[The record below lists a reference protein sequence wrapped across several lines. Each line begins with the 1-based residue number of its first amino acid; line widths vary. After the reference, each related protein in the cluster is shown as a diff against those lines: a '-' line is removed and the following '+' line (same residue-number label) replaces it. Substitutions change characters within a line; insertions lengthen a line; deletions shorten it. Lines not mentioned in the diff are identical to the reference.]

1 MNYLPF
7 ITFHM
12 AEVQRGVNPPS
23 QITKDGKC
31 INSSWIS
38 DLLLLYPEVILGQ
51 YESFGL
57 GLRYHA
63 NQLLAG
69 AGIAEAT
76 AEAMVDT
83 LAAFSDTVPSKAAI
97 TEFKND
103 IYPTLWIQ
111 VFISAFPQGSLWRE
125 RPPARRGQRVSEPLS
140 PFALLRAAPAVKKGG
155 VAPSTFSPS
164 RAAGRYVGRGGRARR
179 SLASLFRIG
188 RGKSVL
194 SRVQCRVSEESR
206 TTTGSAPHS
215 ERKALWLSTVCTI

>member
-38 DLLLLYPEVILGQ
+38 DFLLLYPEVILGQ

-125 RPPARRGQRVSEPLS
+125 RPPARGRQMVSGPLS
-140 PFALLRAAPAVKKGG
+140 TFALPRAAPAAKKGG
-155 VAPSTFSPS
+155 SLPPLPPPPVRRRR
-164 RAAGRYVGRGGRARR
+164 RAVQGGDARGRRRTALYRRGLGE
-179 SLASLFRIG
+179 
-188 RGKSVL
+188 SVPTH
-194 SRVQCRVSEESR
+194 VQCGFPGTAW
-206 TTTGSAPHS
+206 TTTARALPSDSAD
-215 ERKALWLSTVCTI
+215 L